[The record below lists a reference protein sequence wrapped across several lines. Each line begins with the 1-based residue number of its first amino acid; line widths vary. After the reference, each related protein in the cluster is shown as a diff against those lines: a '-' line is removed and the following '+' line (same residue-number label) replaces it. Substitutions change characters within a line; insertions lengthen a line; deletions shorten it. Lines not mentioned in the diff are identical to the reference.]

1 MTGIPTDATLLVAG
15 GTRVDAGKTTFS
27 TGLLARL
34 RADGDDATGV
44 KPRAG
49 NDFWFDHDDV
59 RKSLADDRLY
69 GKDARRLAA
78 ASDGPLDHSGGPRG
92 HSDRPSGLSDRPS
105 GLSDGVA
112 GTESGGFAPERINPI
127 HRLWRPTPGRTGLLG
142 EEDRTFLVDRVGPAG
157 DPLFVVNGVAADA
170 GLVPEPV
177 FEHLPLEEAPRVRSV
192 PAFNDLMRDHHVP
205 ALDGLADRVGAASG
219 PVVVESYG
227 DVAAPLAVEVDAVA
241 VVDPGRARVYDGDRY
256 ETAREVAAG
265 SAREGQLEEHTDAVT
280 EMVEPLATVGLPAL
294 ASDERSDPG
303 RVADAYSAAYDALL
317 DPI

>member
-27 TGLLARL
+27 TGLLSRL
-34 RADGDDATGV
+34 RSDGAEPTGV

-59 RKSLADDRLY
+59 RTAITDGRLY

-78 ASDGPLDHSGGPRG
+78 ASDGPLG
-92 HSDRPSGLSDRPS
+92 HSD
-105 GLSDGVA
+105 GVDS
-112 GTESGGFAPERINPI
+112 TESGGEEFAPERINPI
-127 HRLWRPTPGRTGLLG
+127 HRLWRPTPGHTGLLG
-142 EEDRTFLVDRVGPAG
+142 ESDRTFLVDRVETSG
-157 DPLFVVNGVAADA
+157 DPLFVVNGAAADA

-177 FEHLPLEEAPRVRSV
+177 FEHLPLEAAPRVRTV
-192 PAFNDLMRDHHVP
+192 DEFNELMHDYHVP
-205 ALDGLADRVGAASG
+205 GLARLADRVAAVHG
-219 PVVVESYG
+219 PVVVESYS
-227 DVAAPLAVEVDAVA
+227 DVAFPLEVAVDAVA
-241 VVDPGRARVYDGDRY
+241 VVDPGRVRVYDGDRY

-294 ASDERSDPG
+294 TSEERERPE
-303 RVADAYSAAYDALL
+303 RVADAYAAAYDALL
-317 DPI
+317 DRS